1 MNKFEQPNKT
11 TKSEDG
17 VDFISNMPDFILL
30 LILSFLYFTEEVI
43 QTSILSRRWRYLW
56 TSIPSLDLFSRFHRE
71 DKLKTDE
78 FKDFV
83 FWVLANRS
91 GDLYRFSLDCYDYYS
106 MSTVRRWI
114 HMAVT
119 RNGKQL
125 QLTFYP
131 EDENEDVELP
141 HCLVTCCSLEA
152 LMLDLNYRGLKL
164 PNIIGFPG
172 LKDLYLAYIDLRD
185 GDVVK
190 GFLESCPS
198 LEYLGLLD
206 CMLCKL
212 DLLCISS
219 PKLKKLSILN
229 VALMED
235 GQSGTV
241 KISCPKLVDL
251 ELRGLIANKFLFE
264 CLDSLNKAGI
274 EPKLTGNI
282 KSVLFPG
289 ISHVEHLW
297 IDLYFFGQVIHRKK
311 YDTWR
316 CLKCI
321 NVACNPALPNLKTL
335 ALITAVDAFTMDEL
349 IRILKYYPKLESLK
363 LIVKEEFDGP
373 EEREL
378 HEGDARKMM
387 TPDVKKVEFFEL
399 KGEKPKLVLDWHE
412 VTIME
417 MVFSWGTKA
426 KYFSYNRL

>member
-1 MNKFEQPNKT
+1 
-11 TKSEDG
+11 
-17 VDFISNMPDFILL
+17 
-30 LILSFLYFTEEVI
+30 
-43 QTSILSRRWRYLW
+43 
-56 TSIPSLDLFSRFHRE
+56 
-71 DKLKTDE
+71 
-78 FKDFV
+78 
-83 FWVLANRS
+83 
-91 GDLYRFSLDCYDYYS
+91 
-106 MSTVRRWI
+106 
-114 HMAVT
+114 MAVT
-119 RNGKQL
+119 RNVKQL

-131 EDENEDVELP
+131 EEENEDVEIT

-164 PNIIGFPG
+164 PNIMGFPR
-172 LKDLYLAYIDLRD
+172 LKDLYLACVDLGD
-185 GDVVK
+185 GSVVK

-229 VALMED
+229 VALMDD
-235 GQSGTV
+235 GQSGGV

-251 ELRGLIANKFLFE
+251 ELRGLIANNFFFE

-297 IDLYFFGQVIHRKK
+297 IDLYFFSQ
-311 YDTWR
+311 
-316 CLKCI
+316 CI
-321 NVACNPALPNLKTL
+321 NLACNPTLANLKTL
-335 ALITAVDAFTMDEL
+335 ALIIAIDAFTMDEL

-387 TPDVKKVEFFEL
+387 TPDVKKLEFFEF
-399 KGEKPKLVLDWHE
+399 KGEKPNLVLDWHE
-412 VTIME
+412 VIIME
-417 MVFSWGTKA
+417 IVFSWGTKA
-426 KYFSYNRL
+426 NYFSYNRL